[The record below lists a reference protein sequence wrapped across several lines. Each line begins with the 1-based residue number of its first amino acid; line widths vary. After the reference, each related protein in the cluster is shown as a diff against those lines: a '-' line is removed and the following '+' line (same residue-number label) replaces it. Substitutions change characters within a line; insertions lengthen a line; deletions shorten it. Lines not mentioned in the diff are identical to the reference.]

1 MLRDALRMSI
11 REFASHCGLGV
22 SSIAAIEARGSG
34 AKLRPSTQR
43 ILDQVLAQAPE
54 PTRER
59 FRQGLS
65 DMLTG
70 MMSDDAL
77 TDRRTVM
84 KLLASGLGAAA
95 TVPHLTGPASTP
107 TASLGATE
115 YLDAS
120 ETLASMYRSTD
131 PQAVWPVAAAFAD
144 ELLDWYTAQVEPTK
158 DVTAMVVSVQ
168 CQVGLW
174 ACHSHQPARAY
185 RYLATAY
192 EVAASGTDRGLE
204 ARALG
209 ALSYFHSSA
218 PRGGRGGNPRR
229 TLELLERALALAA
242 HADAFTRGWLATW
255 RADQHATLG
264 DVSAAWRDIELAD
277 RALAVGDDGPER
289 GFFARRHYGYGMR
302 EHLDSVR
309 ALVHS
314 LAGEQDEAEAVFSSV
329 QARAANNRRRVA
341 SFAHQA
347 LGYAASG
354 TAEAA
359 CDALVRSVELGLAD
373 PYPMGLKRVVGVR
386 AAFPAGWEGAE
397 CVRQLDSRIA
407 RLPRLGS

>member
-1 MLRDALRMSI
+1 MSS
-11 REFASHCGLGV
+11 R
-22 SSIAAIEARGSG
+22 
-34 AKLRPSTQR
+34 
-43 ILDQVLAQAPE
+43 
-54 PTRER
+54 
-59 FRQGLS
+59 
-65 DMLTG
+65 LTD
-70 MMSDDAL
+70 DDAL
-77 TDRRTVM
+77 TDRRTVI
-84 KLLASGLGAAA
+84 KLLASGLSAAA
-95 TVPHLTGPASTP
+95 TVSQLAGLEPASTAAP
-107 TASLGATE
+107 GAAE
-115 YLDAS
+115 YLGVS

-131 PQAVWPVAAAFAD
+131 PQAVWPVAAALAD
-144 ELLDWYTAQVEPTK
+144 EALDWYAAKVEPAAEI
-158 DVTAMVVSVQ
+158 TAMVVGVH

-192 EVAASGTDRGLE
+192 EVAASGGDGWLE

-209 ALSYFHSSA
+209 ALSYLHSSA

-354 TAEAA
+354 MADAA
-359 CDALVRSVELGLAD
+359 CDALARSVELGLAD

-386 AAFPAGWEGAE
+386 AAFPAGWEDAE
-397 CVRQLDSRIA
+397 CVRRLDSRIA
-407 RLPRLGS
+407 GLPVLVT